1 MRGMNDHELELTI
14 RRILVALDASL
25 HSMAALEAA
34 SELAD
39 AMKAEL
45 VGIFVE
51 DVNLLRMAGLPF
63 AREFR
68 YLSGADRPLDSASME
83 RELRIQA
90 EQARQTLAGVAGRRQ
105 LRWSFRVVRG
115 QVASELLTAAQ
126 EADLLV
132 LGRASW
138 TLTRR
143 VRLGTTARA
152 VAAQAPR
159 PVLLLQ
165 HGQAICQPVQLVYD
179 GSSAARRALAT
190 AAQLAALTGSPLT
203 VMLVTDAPESGQR
216 LHEEVNARLQA
227 QQVKGHSRQLVKP
240 SAEELAQALHTA
252 GGGTLI
258 ISADNP
264 LLEGEGLPTLL
275 DAMDCS
281 VVLVR

>member
-1 MRGMNDHELELTI
+1 
-14 RRILVALDASL
+14 
-25 HSMAALEAA
+25 
-34 SELAD
+34 
-39 AMKAEL
+39 
-45 VGIFVE
+45 
-51 DVNLLRMAGLPF
+51 
-63 AREFR
+63 
-68 YLSGADRPLDSASME
+68 ME

-90 EQARQTLAGVAGRRQ
+90 EQVRQTLAGVAERRQ

-115 QVASELLTAAQ
+115 QVATELLTAAQ
-126 EADLLV
+126 EADLLA

-138 TLTRR
+138 ALTRR
-143 VRLGTTARA
+143 VRLGTTARV

-165 HGQAICQPVQLVYD
+165 QGHAICQPVQLVYD
-179 GSSAARRALAT
+179 GSPTARRALAT
-190 AAQLAALTGSPLT
+190 AAQLAALTGSHLT
-203 VMLVTDAPESGQR
+203 VMLVMDAPESGQR
-216 LHEEVNARLQA
+216 LQEEVDARLQA
-227 QQVKGHSRQLVKP
+227 QQVKADYRQLVKP
-240 SAEELAQALHTA
+240 SAEELAQALRMA

>member
-1 MRGMNDHELELTI
+1 MNERELEPTI
-14 RRILVALDASL
+14 RRILVGLDASL
-25 HSMAALEAA
+25 HSLAALEAA
-34 SELAD
+34 SELAG
-39 AMKAEL
+39 ALKAEL

-51 DVNLLRMAGLPF
+51 DVNLLHLAGLPF

-68 YLSGADRPLDSASME
+68 YLSRADRPLDSPSME

-90 EQARQTLAGVAGRRQ
+90 EQVRQTLAGVAERRQ

-115 QVASELLTAAQ
+115 QVATELLTAAQ
-126 EADLLV
+126 EADLLA

-138 TLTRR
+138 ALTRR
-143 VRLGTTARA
+143 VRLGTTARV

-165 HGQAICQPVQLVYD
+165 QGHAICQPVQLVYD
-179 GSSAARRALAT
+179 GSPTARRALAT
-190 AAQLAALTGSPLT
+190 AAQLAALTGSHLT
-203 VMLVTDAPESGQR
+203 VMLVMDAPESGQR
-216 LHEEVNARLQA
+216 LQEEVDARLQA
-227 QQVKGHSRQLVKP
+227 QQVKADYRQLVKP
-240 SAEELAQALHTA
+240 SAEELAQALRMA

-264 LLEGEGLPTLL
+264 LLKGEGLPTLL
-275 DAMDCS
+275 DAMNCS

>member
-1 MRGMNDHELELTI
+1 MNDHELEPTI

-25 HSMAALEAA
+25 HSLAALEAA
-34 SELAD
+34 SELAG
-39 AMKAEL
+39 ALKAEL

-51 DVNLLRMAGLPF
+51 DVNLLHLAGLPF

-68 YLSGADRPLDSASME
+68 YLSRADRPLDSPSME

-90 EQARQTLAGVAGRRQ
+90 EQVRQTLAGVAERRQ

-115 QVASELLTAAQ
+115 QVATELLTAAQ
-126 EADLLV
+126 EADLLA

-138 TLTRR
+138 ALTRR
-143 VRLGTTARA
+143 VRLGTTARV

-165 HGQAICQPVQLVYD
+165 QGHAICQPVQLVYD
-179 GSSAARRALAT
+179 GSPTARRALAT
-190 AAQLAALTGSPLT
+190 AAQLAALTGSHLT
-203 VMLVTDAPESGQR
+203 VMLVMDAPESGQR
-216 LHEEVNARLQA
+216 LQEEVDMRLQA
-227 QQVKGHSRQLVKP
+227 QQVKADYRQLVKP
-240 SAEELAQALHTA
+240 SAAELAQALRMA